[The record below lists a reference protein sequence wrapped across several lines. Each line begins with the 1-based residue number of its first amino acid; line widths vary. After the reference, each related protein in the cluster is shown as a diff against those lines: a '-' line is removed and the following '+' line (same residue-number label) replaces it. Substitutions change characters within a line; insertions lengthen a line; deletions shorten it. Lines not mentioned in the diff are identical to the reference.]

1 MPSTSD
7 PPSNSS
13 VPDSSEPKGS
23 IQSSYKYNL
32 SNSEVMDL
40 AADAVKCL
48 LQDPFLQLSEEH
60 EALKELADNI
70 LSCET
75 KIGELAKR
83 LMPVI
88 EATRSS
94 LLSCQFGKMW
104 TTFSQLINDDA
115 HILETAQLLHSF
127 NDQLSERV
135 YHMFSAC
142 LCDSLVK
149 CMTANEKEKV
159 KKSST
164 QKVETISKNDRS
176 VLFYVAGYLLKGLSM
191 KMKDPKKAAQVESL
205 CSGKESVDPEISKWL
220 QSRDRGE
227 LTQPTRFL

>member
-60 EALKELADNI
+60 EASKELADNI

-75 KIGELAKR
+75 KISELSKR

-94 LLSCQFGKMW
+94 LSCQFGKMW
-104 TTFSQLINDDA
+104 TTFSQLVNDDA

-127 NDQLSERV
+127 DDNLTQWV
-135 YHMFSAC
+135 YDAFSAC

-176 VLFYVAGYLLKGLSM
+176 VLFYVAGYLLKGMSM
-191 KMKDPKKAAQVESL
+191 KMKDPKKAFKWNRCVLEKKVLTPRSA
-205 CSGKESVDPEISKWL
+205 SGCKAETE
-220 QSRDRGE
+220 GG
-227 LTQPTRFL
+227 